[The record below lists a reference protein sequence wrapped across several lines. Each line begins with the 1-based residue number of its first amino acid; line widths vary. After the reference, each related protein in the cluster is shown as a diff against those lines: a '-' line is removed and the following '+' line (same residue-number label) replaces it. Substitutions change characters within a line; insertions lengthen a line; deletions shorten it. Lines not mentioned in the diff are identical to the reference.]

1 MVVRD
6 PALGVPSINPKG
18 GDTMKKRMKFDHL
31 STLCVGL
38 DIGSRSNFITALNF
52 DSDRLINMRPVS
64 NAANGVETMEAMI
77 LAVLEGSPQFRY
89 LLVAM
94 ESTSFYGVHVANY
107 LSTSDLLKPY
117 GVKVFCLNP
126 KTVANY
132 KKTFTGLGKNDGIDS
147 FIVAD
152 YVRAGLIEIE
162 PWRGSQYLA
171 LQRLTRQRRHISEA
185 IAREKNYVLN
195 NIFLKFSE
203 FALLSGED
211 SPVSNKFSTTAEAV
225 LTEFKTTEDIA
236 NAPLDE
242 LIDFIS
248 TSVMAGSQT
257 PIRLPACFR
266 KQHVTLTGWIRHCMN
281 LSLHPLP
288 VPLTVSGLLRKNRKL
303 LIKPS
308 LPRLPA

>member
-1 MVVRD
+1 
-6 PALGVPSINPKG
+6 
-18 GDTMKKRMKFDHL
+18 MKKRMKFDHL

-38 DIGSRSNFITALNF
+38 DIGSRCNFITALNF

-64 NAANGVETMEAMI
+64 NAANGVEAMETMI
-77 LAVLEGSPQFRY
+77 LAVLEGNPQFRY
-89 LLVAM
+89 LLIAM

-107 LSTSDLLKPY
+107 LSTSDQLKPY
-117 GVKVFCLNP
+117 DVKVFCLNP

-132 KKTFTGLGKNDGIDS
+132 KKSFTGLGKNDGIDS

-152 YVRAGLIEIE
+152 YVRTGLIDIE

-203 FALLSGED
+203 FALLNGEE
-211 SPVSNKFSTTAEAV
+211 SPVSNRFSATAEAI

-236 NAPLDE
+236 NAPPGRTD
-242 LIDFIS
+242 
-248 TSVMAGSQT
+248 
-257 PIRLPACFR
+257 
-266 KQHVTLTGWIRHCMN
+266 
-281 LSLHPLP
+281 
-288 VPLTVSGLLRKNRKL
+288 
-303 LIKPS
+303 
-308 LPRLPA
+308 

>member
-1 MVVRD
+1 
-6 PALGVPSINPKG
+6 
-18 GDTMKKRMKFDHL
+18 MKKRMKFDHL

-162 PWRGSQYLA
+162 PWRG
-171 LQRLTRQRRHISEA
+171 
-185 IAREKNYVLN
+185 
-195 NIFLKFSE
+195 F
-203 FALLSGED
+203 
-211 SPVSNKFSTTAEAV
+211 
-225 LTEFKTTEDIA
+225 
-236 NAPLDE
+236 
-242 LIDFIS
+242 
-248 TSVMAGSQT
+248 
-257 PIRLPACFR
+257 
-266 KQHVTLTGWIRHCMN
+266 
-281 LSLHPLP
+281 P
-288 VPLTVSGLLRKNRKL
+288 VPCPAASHKAAQAYQRGHRPGEKL
-303 LIKPS
+303 CAEQHLSQIQRVCSAK
-308 LPRLPA
+308 R